1 MMSKGLSRLLPVGV
15 VLILIVGGS
24 AAVSGEASL
33 SGFPA
38 GSGGLAAESSRPA
51 DGHAWVIFGQD
62 TVVAEVAANADE
74 RAQGLMYRDEV
85 PDGPGMLFVFQ
96 DNQVRSF
103 WMANTYVALD
113 IAYINP
119 SYVVVDI
126 IAMEPLVTDSYP
138 GSGPAMFALEVRQ
151 GWFAEKGI
159 TAGAKAEIVF
169 GVPGE

>member
-15 VLILIVGGS
+15 VLILIAGGS

-74 RAQGLMYRDEV
+74 RAQGAVTLRDLDTGEQVLIPLPELTDRLTAYR
-85 PDGPGMLFVFQ
+85 
-96 DNQVRSF
+96 
-103 WMANTYVALD
+103 
-113 IAYINP
+113 
-119 SYVVVDI
+119 
-126 IAMEPLVTDSYP
+126 
-138 GSGPAMFALEVRQ
+138 
-151 GWFAEKGI
+151 
-159 TAGAKAEIVF
+159 
-169 GVPGE
+169 